1 MIKKNLLALLLTC
14 SVLNSFSQDEAE
26 EEKRGFRKENMFSGG
41 SIALSFFNNAFLIGG
56 NPVLGY
62 RIANWLDAGI
72 VFNIQYTN
80 YRDYYVFDDRLKQF
94 IYGGGIFTRIYPVN
108 FLFATAQVEHNFME
122 TKWVPPNTSSQPED
136 RYNTSANSVLVG
148 AGYATGRAKQGNSPF
163 FYFSLMWDVSGNTNS
178 PYTDAY
184 GRSIPIIRAG
194 FNIPLFQGGG
204 GGEY

>member
-1 MIKKNLLALLLTC
+1 MIKKNLLAFLLIC
-14 SVLNSFSQDEAE
+14 SVLVSFAQDEE
-26 EEKRGFRKENMFSGG
+26 EEKRGFRKENLFSGG
-41 SIALSFFNNAFLIGG
+41 SISLAFYNNTFLIGG

-62 RIANWLDAGI
+62 KVANWLDAG
-72 VFNIQYTN
+72 VVVNFQYSV

-94 IYGGGIFTRIYPVN
+94 IYGGGIFTRIYPIN
-108 FLFATAQVEHNFME
+108 FLFATAQLEHNFME
-122 TKWVPPNTSSQPED
+122 TKYLPPNDQSPTERS
-136 RYNTSANSVLVG
+136 NTSANSVLVG

-184 GRSIPIIRAG
+184 GRSVPIIRAG

-204 GGEY
+204 GGGY